1 MTMERLSSMSK
12 NLTAQ
17 QLADELGVTRQ
28 LIYYHAKKLP
38 AQEKIYDDDNTLV
51 FSPSQQSEISSYMTD
66 TIKDTKSEHQN
77 KQINDVKANT
87 LTTTE
92 GEKARIIQT
101 KQVSNKAANSLSAK
115 VSNELSNDPTSGF
128 TNNLTEGVS
137 NEKEETLLNVES
149 NDSQPKQT
157 DDKEEVEVSVS
168 NAPDTNRSE
177 SVKLYI
183 QQVLRD
189 QIGAL
194 YPVQQ
199 QEQIQE
205 SLFAELEE
213 KNQQISTLHKLLDQ
227 QQQLALIAEQ
237 KHQKL
242 LDTLGVEDIKQLE
255 QIVKQA
261 ASKAEEHSDETPTTE
276 STVNPNSQ
284 EKKSWF
290 QRIFG

>member
-1 MTMERLSSMSK
+1 MERLSLMSK

-38 AQEKIYDDDNTLV
+38 PQEKIYDNDNTLV
-51 FSPSQQSEISSYMTD
+51 FSPSQQNVISSYMTD
-66 TIKDTKSEHQN
+66 TIKDTKNETQHKN
-77 KQINDVKANT
+77 TNDVKANA
-87 LTTTE
+87 LTHSE
-92 GEKARIIQT
+92 GQKARIIQT
-101 KQVSNKAANSLSAK
+101 KQVTNKATNSLSNVKTA
-115 VSNELSNDPTSGF
+115 S
-128 TNNLTEGVS
+128 LTES
-137 NEKEETLLNVES
+137 LSKEKEEEALSTET
-149 NDSQPKQT
+149 NDANQEP
-157 DDKEEVEVSVS
+157 DNNKEQREVSVS
-168 NAPDTNRSE
+168 NTENTNRSE
-177 SVKLYI
+177 SVKMYI

-189 QIGAL
+189 QVGAL

-199 QEQIQE
+199 QEQMNE
-205 SLFAELEE
+205 KLFAELEE

-227 QQQLALIAEQ
+227 QQQLAIIAEQ

-261 ASKAEEHSDETPTTE
+261 AIKLEEDSEVTPAPEPTVHSD
-276 STVNPNSQ
+276 SQ